1 MTQHTH
7 YQFTYTKIVH
17 TMLATLAALAVV
29 YCIVLLSLVFSVIER
44 KQNMLAAKDLSSQL
58 SALET
63 RYANEI
69 AQIDDT
75 VLRKHNF
82 ARIDNATFAV
92 RKDPIASFSVLYTR

>member
-1 MTQHTH
+1 
-7 YQFTYTKIVH
+7 
-17 TMLATLAALAVV
+17 MLATLAALAVV

-75 VLRKHNF
+75 VLREYNF

-92 RKDPIASFSVLYTR
+92 RKDPIASFSVLYTQ